1 MIMIGSTS
9 CLIATVSMLEEP
21 ENQIVIQIYFNYSRQ
36 LVNGYSVTGNIQ
48 LTEKKSSNRMV

>member
-21 ENQIVIQIYFNYSRQ
+21 ENQIVIQIYFNYSRH
-36 LVNGYSVTGNIQ
+36 LVNGYSVTGNIP
-48 LTEKKSSNRMV
+48 LTDF

>member
-21 ENQIVIQIYFNYSRQ
+21 ENQIEIQIYFNHSRH

-48 LTEKKSSNRMV
+48 LTDF